1 MLGVCIGPEARVA
14 AGIWVASGRE
24 IPAGALLVKPPGEIA
39 TKIGQPPRDEAQVV
53 VDGAVVPLPPP
64 KASLTA

>member
-1 MLGVCIGPEARVA
+1 MLGVCVGPEARIA

-39 TKIGQPPRDEAQVV
+39 ASIGNPAWGEAHVV
-53 VDGAVVPLPPP
+53 VDGGVVPLR
-64 KASLTA
+64 SRS